1 MSVSVTFYT
10 FSKDIAS
17 TKTPTG
23 AGTSFSCLLRE
34 PTSVLNPTIVLQ
46 TSNPTAY
53 NYAYIS
59 DFGGRYYYVNDWT
72 SHKGQWIAQL
82 KVDPLATYSAT
93 IKASSQYVRR
103 SFSDKNEYIQDSYL
117 PITSKITY
125 QNATVKTGSNP
136 FDDSS
141 ICYVVGILGTANI
154 SGTSIGGV
162 TYYAFEDANFRSFLS
177 NIMTSYAGWSGWNI
191 SDFEEA
197 TQRALL
203 NPFQYIVSCHALP
216 LTNNIG
222 ASYQVSSINF
232 GPYSMAATAF
242 AIPRN
247 TIASRSISYTL
258 PTHPQ
263 AAYGKYLNG
272 AGYSEYTLFMGSFG
286 SIGLDPSM
294 MIDETEVDAVVK
306 FDYISGD
313 ATLKILCPTTGYIL
327 EKVAHVAVDI
337 PIAGAQYNAGKDIVD
352 SLNMVGT
359 VHSTLNPFTMVNGIG
374 NAALEA
380 KQNEFPQI
388 QSLGSQG
395 SFVGWDQMVNLY
407 CKFTHIVDPDVYHF
421 GAPLAEIKTLSA
433 LSGFTQCTNPH
444 IEISGTETEANE
456 VIGYMSNGFFLE

>member
-1 MSVSVTFYT
+1 MISVKFYA
-10 FSKDIAS
+10 FSKDVNS
-17 TKTPTG
+17 TKLPTG
-23 AGTSFSCLLRE
+23 AGTTINCDLRE
-34 PTSVLNPTIVLQ
+34 PTSIITPVITIKVASKPTG
-46 TSNPTAY
+46 Y

-59 DFGGRYYYVNDWT
+59 EFGRYYYVNDWVSEYGRWT
-72 SHKGQWIAQL
+72 AHL
-82 KVDPLATYSAT
+82 KIDVLGSYSAT

-103 SFSDKNEYIQDSYL
+103 SFSNKNEYIQDSYL

-136 FDDSS
+136 FDDTN

-154 SGTSIGGV
+154 AGTSIGGV

-177 NIMTSYAGWSGWNI
+177 NIMSSYAGWSGWSI
-191 SDFEEA
+191 SDFDEA

-222 ASYQVSSINF
+222 ASYQVSSIDF
-232 GPYSMAATAF
+232 GPYTMSATAF

-247 TIASRSISYTL
+247 TILSRSISYTL

-294 MIDETEVDAVVK
+294 MIDETEVDIVVK
-306 FDYISGD
+306 YDYISGD
-313 ATLKILCPTTGYIL
+313 ATLKVFCPNTHYMI

-337 PIAGAQYNAGKDIVD
+337 PIAGSQYNAGKDIVD
-352 SLNMVGT
+352 SLNMVGV
-359 VHSTLNPFTMVNGIG
+359 VHKTLNPFTMLNGIG
-374 NAALEA
+374 TAALEA
-380 KQNEFPQI
+380 AQDQYPQV
-388 QSLGSQG
+388 QSLGAQC
-395 SFVGWDQMVNLY
+395 SFVGWDQEVNLY

-421 GAPLAEIKTLSA
+421 GAPLAEIKTLST

-444 IEISGTETEANE
+444 IEISGTEQESNE
-456 VIGYMSNGFFLE
+456 VINHMANGFFLE